1 MRANVFSATIVP
13 LGPDAGR
20 ERTTSGSN
28 LTYPLMLLVVVRVNV
43 AGVRAQGVGEHFL
56 AIVHKGP
63 FEIISQF
70 FGRPRRPCGC
80 GGTSSRAG

>member
-1 MRANVFSATIVP
+1 MRLPGAGCPAMRANVFSATIVP

-56 AIVHKGP
+56 AIVH
-63 FEIISQF
+63 
-70 FGRPRRPCGC
+70 
-80 GGTSSRAG
+80 